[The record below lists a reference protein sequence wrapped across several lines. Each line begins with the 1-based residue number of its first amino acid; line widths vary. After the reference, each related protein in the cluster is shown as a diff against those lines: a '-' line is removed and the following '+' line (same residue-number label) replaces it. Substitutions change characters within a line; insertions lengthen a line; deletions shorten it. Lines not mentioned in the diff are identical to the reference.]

1 MEQIRELAK
10 VGWNADVPPMLLPMN
25 GFTDVLNVRFDDES
39 VQTITGETSYIT
51 LARAVD
57 HGVHWPR
64 PDQGYNIFLKDQ
76 YVYRV
81 DAAGAI
87 GTMNTFTA
95 DADNTYVNSRWQ
107 STLFNGGY
115 AVIINN
121 GMSTPKYC
129 LYGSGTADTQFVDL
143 PNWNYTPG
151 LVVHAKIIRSLNY
164 SLVAANLTLTS
175 GGITTYSPGTIRIS
189 VQSATGSV
197 PDIWQ
202 PGLTT
207 DTADEFELSSTSP
220 IIDMMELRGNMF
232 IYSQDCI
239 NILTIGATT
248 RVSPYSKSY
257 GIMNKDCVCEF
268 NGNHLVVD
276 NSDIYIHNGSGNIQ
290 SIADFR
296 IKRYFFDSLNKQYS
310 HLVHVTRDTYKK
322 EIWINYPKGNVSVC
336 NEALIYSY
344 NNNTWTK
351 RTLPLINYS
360 FFGPTVEGSSFNNS
374 KKRVYLLTYSPKV
387 VVTDDN
393 YLMWNDTT
401 FAPYSSYVE
410 RKKLNTGDIPG
421 STLISSFYPVFDKVP
436 DNTSINIKVTGQN
449 NYIDSTDLSVV
460 DGDVFVFEPSNQRS
474 QGYKVDPRINGR
486 VLNYRIS
493 STDYW
498 RLALFAIDAKPADRR

>member
-10 VGWNADVPPMLLPMN
+10 VGWNADIPPMLLPMN

-39 VQTITGETSYIT
+39 VQTITGETTYVVMP
-51 LARAVD
+51 RAVD
-57 HGVHWPR
+57 HGIHWQR
-64 PDQGYNIFLKDQ
+64 PDQSYNIFLKDQ
-76 YVYRV
+76 YAYRV
-81 DAAGAI
+81 NAAGTI

-95 DADNTYVNSRWQ
+95 DATNTYSSSKWQ

-121 GMSTPKYC
+121 GKSVPKYC
-129 LYGSGTADTQFVDL
+129 LYGGGTADTQFVDL
-143 PNWNYTPG
+143 PNWNYVSG
-151 LVVHAKIIRSLNY
+151 LTVYAKLIRSLNY
-164 SLVAANLTLTS
+164 SLVAANLTIDNS
-175 GGITTYSPGTIRIS
+175 GITTYSPGTIRIS
-189 VQSATGSV
+189 VQSATGGV

-257 GIMNKDCVCEF
+257 GVMNVDCVCEY
-268 NGNHLVVD
+268 NGNHFVVD
-276 NSDIYIHNGSGNIQ
+276 DNDIYTHNGSGNIQ
-290 SIADFR
+290 SVVDFR
-296 IKRYFFDSLNKQYS
+296 TKRYFFDNLNRSYS

-322 EIWINYPKGNVSVC
+322 EIWVNYPKGSSTVC

-344 NNNTWTK
+344 NNNTWT
-351 RTLPLINYS
+351 RRVLPGIKYS
-360 FFGPTVEGSSFNNS
+360 FSGPIPISGSFSYTKNY
-374 KKRVYLLTYSPKV
+374 VYLLPDSTQTL
-387 VVTDDN
+387 VTNDG
-393 YLMWNDTT
+393 YLMWSGSALAGYT
-401 FAPYSSYVE
+401 SYVE

-421 STLISSFYPVFDKVP
+421 SILISSFYPVFDKVP
-436 DNTSINIKVTGQN
+436 TNASITIKVVGQN
-449 NYIDSTDLSVV
+449 NYIKDTDLSTV
-460 DGDVFVFEPSNQRS
+460 DGDTFTFLPDNEKS
-474 QGYKVDPRINGR
+474 QGYKVDPRTNGR

-498 RLALFAIDAKPADRR
+498 RLALFAIDARPADRR